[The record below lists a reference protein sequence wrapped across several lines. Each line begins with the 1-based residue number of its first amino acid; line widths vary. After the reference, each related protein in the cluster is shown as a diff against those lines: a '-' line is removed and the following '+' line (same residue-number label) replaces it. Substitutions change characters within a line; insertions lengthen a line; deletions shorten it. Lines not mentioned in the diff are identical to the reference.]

1 MSYAGAEA
9 NRAET
14 GLEGRAT
21 GPEDRATEGYS
32 QSFKTNRICSSG
44 F

>member
-21 GPEDRATEGYS
+21 GPEDRALSHRGL
-32 QSFKTNRICSSG
+32 FPVL
-44 F
+44 